1 MKEEDK
7 DPKKKSSLTSYSKYS
22 AMGFQMAA
30 IIALGVWG
38 GRSLDGYF
46 QTKFPGFTLAL
57 SLLSVIGGIYW
68 AVKDIINKKKE

>member
-1 MKEEDK
+1 MEEK
-7 DPKKKSSLTSYSKYS
+7 NQNSEKKSPNSYLKYS
-22 AMGFQMAA
+22 GMGLQMAA

-38 GRSLDGYF
+38 GTALDKYF

-68 AVKDIINKKKE
+68 AVKDIINKK